1 VSGERDHRDYL
12 QDMLEAAEKVAS
24 FISGMTEEQFLAD
37 EKTQYAVVRALE
49 VIGEAAKKVAPDV
62 RQEHPQVPWREVVG
76 MRDKLIHDYFGV
88 NVAVVWRTA
97 TEDAPTIAVALREI
111 LG

>member
-1 VSGERDHRDYL
+1 MSREREYRDYV
-12 QDMLEAAEKVAS
+12 QDMLEAADKVAS
-24 FISGMTEEQFLAD
+24 FISGMTQDQFLAD

-49 VIGEAAKKVAPDV
+49 VIGEAAKKVPLAF

-88 NVAVVWRTA
+88 NVVVVWKTA
-97 TEDAPTIAVALREI
+97 TEDAPNIASALREI
-111 LG
+111 LL